1 MSNEFDTI
9 LNNAIK
15 QCNGDMEVKKFPYI
29 YPFTTENIN
38 GYIDYFDLNNKSLLT
53 VGSSGDQVISAIDK
67 GAKDITVL
75 DINEYTKYYYYL
87 KIASIL
93 SLKYD
98 EFMNFLR
105 YIDYPLFFTRNEMVF
120 NINTFERIKSTL
132 KKIDVESFEFWN
144 TLFSIHR
151 GILVRESLFSSDELD
166 NHMLKRIDKY
176 FESKESFN
184 SIKEKVA
191 DIRPKFIVGD
201 ILNPSLDKKYDNI
214 WLSNIGCYLTLDK
227 LKKIVDNLDKNLNID
242 GSMLISYLYSINVL
256 GVTTKSRNPI
266 YDVDKVIELLDEYL
280 PSLFSVE
287 GVSMNDKDAILTYKK
302 KR

>member
-1 MSNEFDTI
+1 
-9 LNNAIK
+9 
-15 QCNGDMEVKKFPYI
+15 
-29 YPFTTENIN
+29 
-38 GYIDYFDLNNKSLLT
+38 
-53 VGSSGDQVISAIDK
+53 
-67 GAKDITVL
+67 
-75 DINEYTKYYYYL
+75 L

-227 LKKIVDNLDKNLNID
+227 IKKIVDNLDKNLNID